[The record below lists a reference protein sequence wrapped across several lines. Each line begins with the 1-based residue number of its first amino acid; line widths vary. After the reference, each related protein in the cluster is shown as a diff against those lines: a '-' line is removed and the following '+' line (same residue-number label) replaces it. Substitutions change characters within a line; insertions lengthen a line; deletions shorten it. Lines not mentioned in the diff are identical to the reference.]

1 MAAALAA
8 ACGLAPPAFG
18 EEAGLT
24 FFGWS
29 DPHVQTGGNAVHLLP
44 AVDAMNALAGTEYP
58 ARIGGKVATPAFV
71 FGCGDITEWPTVAA
85 RDAYNEI
92 VTKRLKIPA
101 FDIVGN
107 HDEGGEAPSATIK
120 KWITARHGA
129 LSYAF
134 DRGGVHF
141 VAPFAPYNEALKNP
155 AQPVAKEALDFIRAD
170 LAKTP
175 KGTPV
180 VVALHL
186 CLDAITNRDE
196 VAAAFGDA
204 NVILVLGG
212 HYHKVTVGE
221 YRGYRF
227 VQLPSPF
234 SESEFTVLRM
244 TSDRLVAIP
253 FDFKAKKWSEEA
265 RKILDVPIKGPKAEP
280 ACGTGAGP
288 RAPSHVTEVWH
299 GHAIIPRL
307 TVDGAVG
314 SRRPA

>member
-1 MAAALAA
+1 MTTRRSCLMVLVLALAGALAA
-8 ACGLAPPAFG
+8 PALADEP
-18 EEAGLT
+18 GLT

-29 DPHVQTGGNAVHLLP
+29 DQHVTTKGDAGHCLP
-44 AVDAMNALAGTEYP
+44 AVDGMNALAGADYP
-58 ARIGGKVATPAFV
+58 ARIGGKVAAPAFV

-92 VTKRLKIPA
+92 VTQRLKIPA
-101 FDIVGN
+101 YDLVGN
-107 HDEGGEAPSATIK
+107 HDEGGDAPSETIK
-120 KWITARHGA
+120 KWIVARHGA
-129 LSYAF
+129 LSYTF

-141 VAPFAPYNEALKNP
+141 IAAFAPYNESLKNP

-196 VAAAFGDA
+196 VVAAFGDA

-221 YRGYRF
+221 YHGFRF
-227 VQLPSPF
+227 VQLPSPA
-234 SESEFTVLRM
+234 SESEFTVIRI
-244 TSDRLVAIP
+244 SPDRLVAIP

-265 RKILDVPIKGPKAEP
+265 RKILDISINGPKAAPADAPKAEP
-280 ACGTGAGP
+280 KPGA
-288 RAPSHVTEVWH
+288 AK
-299 GHAIIPRL
+299 
-307 TVDGAVG
+307 
-314 SRRPA
+314 

>member
-1 MAAALAA
+1 MKASSMTTRRLCLTVLVLALAGALAA
-8 ACGLAPPAFG
+8 PAFAD
-18 EEAGLT
+18 EPGLT

-29 DPHVQTGGNAVHLLP
+29 DQHVTTKGDAGHCLP

-58 ARIGGKVATPAFV
+58 AKIGGKVATPAFV
-71 FGCGDITEWPTVAA
+71 FGCGDVTEWPTVAA

-92 VTKRLKIPA
+92 VTRRLKIPA
-101 FDIVGN
+101 YDLVGN
-107 HDEGGEAPSATIK
+107 HDEGGDAPSETIK
-120 KWITARHGA
+120 KWIVARHGA
-129 LSYAF
+129 LSYTF

-141 VAPFAPYNEALKNP
+141 IATFAPYNESLKNP

-196 VAAAFGDA
+196 VVAAFGDA

-221 YRGYRF
+221 YRGFRF
-227 VQLPSPF
+227 VQLPSPA
-234 SESEFTVLRM
+234 SESEFTVVRI
-244 TSDRLVAIP
+244 SPDRLVAIP

-265 RKILDVPIKGPKAEP
+265 RKILDISIKGPKAAP
-280 ACGTGAGP
+280 ADAPKPDPKPGPAG
-288 RAPSHVTEVWH
+288 
-299 GHAIIPRL
+299 
-307 TVDGAVG
+307 
-314 SRRPA
+314 

>member
-1 MAAALAA
+1 MKASSMTTRRSCLMVLVLALAGTLPA
-8 ACGLAPPAFG
+8 PAFAD
-18 EEAGLT
+18 EPGLT

-29 DPHVQTGGNAVHLLP
+29 DQHVTTKGDAGHCLP
-44 AVDAMNALAGTEYP
+44 AVDAMNALAGADYP

-71 FGCGDITEWPTVAA
+71 FGCGDVTEWPTVAA

-92 VTKRLKIPA
+92 VTQRLKIPA
-101 FDIVGN
+101 YDLVGN
-107 HDEGGEAPSATIK
+107 HDEGGDAPSETIK
-120 KWITARHGA
+120 KWIVARHGA
-129 LSYAF
+129 LSYTF

-141 VAPFAPYNEALKNP
+141 IAAYAPYNESLKNP

-196 VAAAFGDA
+196 VVAAFGDA

-221 YRGYRF
+221 YRGFRF
-227 VQLPSPF
+227 VQLPSPA
-234 SESEFTVLRM
+234 SESEFTVIRI
-244 TSDRLVAIP
+244 SPDRLVAIP

-265 RKILDVPIKGPKAEP
+265 KKILDISIKGPKAAP
-280 ACGTGAGP
+280 ADAPKPNLKPGP
-288 RAPSHVTEVWH
+288 AR
-299 GHAIIPRL
+299 
-307 TVDGAVG
+307 
-314 SRRPA
+314 

>member
-1 MAAALAA
+1 MKASAMTTRISCLRVLVLALAGTLPA
-8 ACGLAPPAFG
+8 PAFAD
-18 EEAGLT
+18 EPGLT

-29 DPHVQTGGNAVHLLP
+29 DQHVTTKGDAGHCLP
-44 AVDAMNALAGTEYP
+44 AVDAMNALAGADYP

-71 FGCGDITEWPTVAA
+71 FGCGDVTEWPTAAA

-92 VTKRLKIPA
+92 VTRRLKIPA
-101 FDIVGN
+101 YDLVGN
-107 HDEGGEAPSATIK
+107 HDEDGDAPSETIK
-120 KWITARHGA
+120 KWIVARHGA
-129 LSYAF
+129 LSYTF

-141 VAPFAPYNEALKNP
+141 IAAFAPYNESLKNP

-180 VVALHL
+180 VAALHL

-196 VAAAFGDA
+196 VVAAFGDA

-221 YRGYRF
+221 YRGFRF
-227 VQLPSPF
+227 VQLPSPA
-234 SESEFTVLRM
+234 SESEFTVVRI
-244 TSDRLVAIP
+244 SPDRLVAIP

-265 RKILDVPIKGPKAEP
+265 SKILDFSINGPKAAPADVPKPEP
-280 ACGTGAGP
+280 KPGA
-288 RAPSHVTEVWH
+288 AK
-299 GHAIIPRL
+299 
-307 TVDGAVG
+307 
-314 SRRPA
+314 